1 MLLFFLLIL
10 FIDKSICV
18 TTDELKE
25 GKLNQN
31 ISPRYICVYIYL
43 NYIWKIELRLVRQE
57 IGVLKTENQ
66 NQSVEIASLKQM
78 VESQNKTTTQKIVKE
93 VNQRMKDFAMAG
105 DGNLSGMMAQQ
116 KQPFRI
122 IPVLVDDV
130 LSNLTK
136 RSNNSSDIV
145 AKSCRLLATV

>member
-10 FIDKSICV
+10 FIEKSISV

-31 ISPRYICVYIYL
+31 YPPLVTYASIYL
-43 NYIWKIELRLVRQE
+43 NSIWKIELRLVRQE

-66 NQSVEIASLKQM
+66 NQSVEITALKQM
-78 VESQNKTTTQKIVKE
+78 AESQNKTIAQKIVKE
-93 VNQRMKDFAMAG
+93 VNQGMKDCAMAG
-105 DGNLSGMMAQQ
+105 DGNISGMMAQQ

>member
-1 MLLFFLLIL
+1 LN
-10 FIDKSICV
+10 V
-18 TTDELKE
+18 TW
-25 GKLNQN
+25 N
-31 ISPRYICVYIYL
+31 
-43 NYIWKIELRLVRQE
+43 IELRLVRQE
-57 IGVLKTENQ
+57 IGLIKTENQ
-66 NQSVEIASLKQM
+66 NQSVEIVTLKQM
-78 VESQNKTTTQKIVKE
+78 VESQNNTINQKIVKE
-93 VNQRMKDFAMAG
+93 VNQRMKDCAMAG

-130 LSNLTK
+130 SSNLTK